1 MSAIPLRFD
10 ALLAAKRSGRS
21 LLACELSE
29 LARGLADGSLDDA
42 QAGALAMAI
51 CLRGLC
57 SRETVD
63 LSAAMRDSGR
73 VLHWPSLG
81 VEAPVLDKH
90 STGGVGDCLSLVLAP
105 VLAACGAAVPMV
117 SGRGLGHTGGTLDK
131 LEALPGLST
140 ELDLDQFAA
149 CVRRHGLAIV
159 SASNEIAPDDRRLYA
174 IRDRTGTVDSLPLI
188 VSSILSKK
196 LAAGV
201 QHLLLDLKL
210 GSGAL
215 FRERADGEALARLL
229 LATANALGLGCEL
242 AFTDMQQPLANAA
255 GNALEVD
262 AAARVLRGE
271 DTRSRLYRL
280 NLAMCARLLLRGGLC
295 GDLAQAT
302 TKVHWALCSGQAAAR
317 FEAMV
322 AAMGG
327 PIDALSAPQ
336 RWREQAPCI
345 GELCAPDDGVL
356 CSIDTRALGEACLQL
371 GAGRGHAQAR
381 IDPRVGL
388 SDILET
394 GARVQRG
401 QALLRIHARSV
412 ESLQAARAQ
421 LSAALQIR
429 DRVPEPRPLLQGWL
443 GASRTAAAANL
454 ACVAQES
461 LTARAECAAEA
472 ACIDCAEPG
481 CGGPRALAAARAQV
495 QCRALGL
502 SA

>member
-1 MSAIPLRFD
+1 MRSDPVRFD
-10 ALLAAKRSGRS
+10 ALLAAKRAG
-21 LLACELSE
+21 LGLASAELGAIS
-29 LARGLADGSLDDA
+29 AGLADGGLDDA

-51 CLRGLC
+51 CLRGL
-57 SRETVD
+57 SPRETVD
-63 LSAAMRDSGR
+63 LTAAMRDSGR

-140 ELDLDQFAA
+140 EMDLDRFAD

-159 SASNEIAPDDRRLYA
+159 SASNELAPADQRLYA
-174 IRDRTGTVDSLPLI
+174 IRDRTATVDSLPLI

-210 GSGAL
+210 GSGAI
-215 FRERADGEALARLL
+215 FRERGEGEALARLL
-229 LATANALGLGCEL
+229 AATAAALGLGCEL
-242 AFTDMQQPLANAA
+242 AFTDMDQPLANAA
-255 GNALEVD
+255 GNALEL
-262 AAARVLRGE
+262 VLRGE

-280 NLAMCARLLLRGGLC
+280 NLSLCARLLLQGGLC
-295 GDLAQAT
+295 VDLAQAQVR
-302 TKVHWALCSGQAAAR
+302 VHWALCSGAAAQR

-322 AAMGG
+322 RAMGG
-327 PIDALSAPQ
+327 PADALSAPQ

-345 GELCAPDDGVL
+345 GELCAADDGIL
-356 CSIDTRALGEACLQL
+356 AGIDTRLLGEACLQL
-371 GAGRGHAQAR
+371 GTGRGRADAR

-388 SDILET
+388 SDILEV
-394 GARVQRG
+394 GVRVRRG
-401 QALLRIHARSV
+401 EPLLRIHAHSIDA
-412 ESLQAARAQ
+412 LQAARAQ
-421 LSAALQIR
+421 LSPALQIS

-443 GASRTAAAANL
+443 GGLPSSLPASVSCAAQN
-454 ACVAQES
+454 ACV
-461 LTARAECAAEA
+461 
-472 ACIDCAEPG
+472 DCGEPG
-481 CGGPRALAAARAQV
+481 CGGPRALLAARTQR
-495 QCRALGL
+495 QCRAEGL
-502 SA
+502 CT